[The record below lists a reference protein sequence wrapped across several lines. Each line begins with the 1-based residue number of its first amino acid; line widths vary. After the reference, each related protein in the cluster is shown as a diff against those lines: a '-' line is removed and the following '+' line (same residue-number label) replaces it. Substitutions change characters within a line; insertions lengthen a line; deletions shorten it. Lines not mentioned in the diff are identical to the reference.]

1 MLFRRGWRSRRRL
14 IWFRSTAFKPV
25 SGWRRSRGWK
35 RSGSSGW
42 QRRKSI
48 SQSEGV
54 VRQGGGKG
62 WQSGKKS
69 WQSRRRRPPMK
80 RRKVVLI
87 VFLIVMAL
95 FVQFFVYVEQ
105 HMRGPII
112 HLAKI
117 RVKQIATESI
127 NEAITAQVANEQQ
140 VDNLI
145 DWRTDDSGKVSGF
158 MLNYSAHMRITS
170 DTIQTVR
177 STLDEVS
184 RLSEH
189 IPLGQALG
197 SPILA
202 SFGPGIPIKIEPK
215 GDVKVDLNT
224 RRQDAGINNIL
235 VEVYLRVRTELAVVV
250 PFDME
255 AQTVETEIP
264 VSYLLVVG
272 DVPMYYYDGKGNPVG
287 DQAGAPSIALPPVSG
302 GTPSSSG
309 QSSESDDTQAES
321 PAEEEGAS
329 ETNDSANH

>member
-1 MLFRRGWRSRRRL
+1 M
-14 IWFRSTAFKPV
+14 
-25 SGWRRSRGWK
+25 
-35 RSGSSGW
+35 
-42 QRRKSI
+42 
-48 SQSEGV
+48 
-54 VRQGGGKG
+54 
-62 WQSGKKS
+62 
-69 WQSRRRRPPMK
+69 
-80 RRKVVLI
+80 
-87 VFLIVMAL
+87 
-95 FVQFFVYVEQ
+95 
-105 HMRGPII
+105 

-127 NEAITAQVANEQQ
+127 NDAITSQVANEQE
-140 VDNLI
+140 VGNLI
-145 DWRTDDSGKVSGF
+145 DWKTDDAGKISGF

-177 STLDEVS
+177 TTLDEVS

-255 AQTVETEIP
+255 PQAVETEIP

-287 DQAGAPSIALPPVSG
+287 EQSGAPNIALPSVQEEEETGGQSG
-302 GTPSSSG
+302 QEGMNSSG
-309 QSSESDDTQAES
+309 PGTDDNAENTGSGTKGTGS
-321 PAEEEGAS
+321 PENAENLEQP
-329 ETNDSANH
+329 NDHK

>member
-1 MLFRRGWRSRRRL
+1 MRFRRGFRSRRRRGWTSRARRPL
-14 IWFRSTAFKPV
+14 SRRKIWFIA
-25 SGWRRSRGWK
+25 
-35 RSGSSGW
+35 
-42 QRRKSI
+42 
-48 SQSEGV
+48 
-54 VRQGGGKG
+54 
-62 WQSGKKS
+62 
-69 WQSRRRRPPMK
+69 
-80 RRKVVLI
+80 LI
-87 VFLIVMAL
+87 I
-95 FVQFFVYVEQ
+95 FFVAVFQFINYVER
-105 HMRGPII
+105 HMREPIM

-127 NEAITAQVANEQQ
+127 NEAITSQVANEQQ
-140 VDNLI
+140 VGNLI
-145 DWRTDDSGKVSGF
+145 DWKTDDVGKITGF

-177 STLDEVS
+177 TTLDEVS

-255 AQTVETEIP
+255 PQSVETEIP

-272 DVPMYYYDGKGNPVG
+272 DVPMYYYDSKGNPVG
-287 DQAGAPSIALPPVSG
+287 DQGGAPSIALPSASGDQHGAAKQGVPETEPTVPDGSIEEEPV
-302 GTPSSSG
+302 P
-309 QSSESDDTQAES
+309 ES
-321 PAEEEGAS
+321 PPEQQQGL
-329 ETNDSANH
+329 NGH

>member
-1 MLFRRGWRSRRRL
+1 
-14 IWFRSTAFKPV
+14 
-25 SGWRRSRGWK
+25 
-35 RSGSSGW
+35 
-42 QRRKSI
+42 
-48 SQSEGV
+48 
-54 VRQGGGKG
+54 
-62 WQSGKKS
+62 
-69 WQSRRRRPPMK
+69 MK

-95 FVQFFVYVEQ
+95 FVQFFIYVEQ

-127 NEAITAQVANEQQ
+127 NEAITAQVANEKQ

-177 STLDEVS
+177 STLDEVA

-287 DQAGAPSIALPPVSG
+287 DQAGAPSIALPPMSG
-302 GTPSSSG
+302 GAASPSSPGPESG
-309 QSSESDDTQAES
+309 SGSGSGSSGSVDPQAET
-321 PAEEEGAS
+321 PVEEEGAAK
-329 ETNDSANH
+329 TNESAAH

>member
-1 MLFRRGWRSRRRL
+1 MQFRRGFRSRRRR
-14 IWFRSTAFKPV
+14 WH
-25 SGWRRSRGWK
+25 
-35 RSGSSGW
+35 
-42 QRRKSI
+42 
-48 SQSEGV
+48 
-54 VRQGGGKG
+54 
-62 WQSGKKS
+62 
-69 WQSRRRRPPMK
+69 SRRRSPRS
-80 RRKVVLI
+80 RRKVLLVVL
-87 VFLIVMAL
+87 LIA
-95 FVQFFVYVEQ
+95 FIAIFQFFQYVER
-105 HMRGPII
+105 HMREPIM

-127 NEAITAQVANEQQ
+127 NEAITSQVANEQQ
-140 VDNLI
+140 VGNLI
-145 DWRTDDSGKVSGF
+145 DWKTDDAGKITGF

-184 RLSEH
+184 QLSEH

-235 VEVYLRVRTELAVVV
+235 VEVFLRVRTELAVVV

-255 AQTVETEIP
+255 PQAVETEIP

-272 DVPMYYYDGKGNPVG
+272 DVPMYYYDSKGNPVG
-287 DQAGAPSIALPPVSG
+287 DQAGAPNIALPSIPEDSEEKVQ
-302 GTPSSSG
+302 SG
-309 QSSESDDTQAES
+309 QGKTDSSDSGEKEESSKGT
-321 PAEEEGAS
+321 
-329 ETNDSANH
+329 DSSKAAKSQGQSGNH